1 MEFTRE
7 KEGREEEIVS
17 LDRADLLWNLSSFRL
32 HLDRRIGGKYW
43 WKNIKW
49 LHMYDR
55 FENCFNDSK
64 NSSKEE
70 LKEN

>member
-1 MEFTRE
+1 MEEYQMT
-7 KEGREEEIVS
+7 V
-17 LDRADLLWNLSSFRL
+17 
-32 HLDRRIGGKYW
+32 
-43 WKNIKW
+43 
-49 LHMYDR
+49 MYDR